1 MEINDNSPSE
11 REWSIAEREE
21 FFASQDARTGITPGL
36 SGNPISTFNFRPSP
50 STHRCGDSLAA
61 SWHNGPPLTP
71 TPSDDFEKLFNPGI
85 HVTSIVPPAQG
96 WPIAMHCPICK
107 ETTFLLSP
115 WAAKPV
121 RCDYFKMNDVCGSI
135 EHGGQ
140 HNLRMSMKID
150 DHPIYKRLLDGPYDA
165 VIEQEM
171 SIEEAKRRFPDAPI
185 RGQENI

>member
-1 MEINDNSPSE
+1 MEPNQNPPCE
-11 REWSIAEREE
+11 REWTIFEREE
-21 FFASQDARTGITPGL
+21 FFAGQDAVTGI
-36 SGNPISTFNFRPSP
+36 FNV
-50 STHRCGDSLAA
+50 A
-61 SWHNGPPLTP
+61 P
-71 TPSDDFEKLFNPGI
+71 TGI
-85 HVTSIVPPAQG
+85 HVTYITPPAQG
-96 WPIAMHCPICK
+96 WPIAMHCPICR

-171 SIEEAKRRFPDAPI
+171 SIEEDKRRFPDAPI

>member
-1 MEINDNSPSE
+1 MEINDNPPWERDWTLSE
-11 REWSIAEREE
+11 MEE
-21 FFASQDARTGITPGL
+21 FFASQDARTGIF
-36 SGNPISTFNFRPSP
+36 SGATWSNAPEP
-50 STHRCGDSLAA
+50 
-61 SWHNGPPLTP
+61 
-71 TPSDDFEKLFNPGI
+71 KGI
-85 HVTSIVPPAQG
+85 FVTSIVPPAQG

-107 ETTFLLSP
+107 ETTFILSL

-171 SIEEAKRRFPDAPI
+171 SIEEAKRRFPNTPVP
-185 RGQENI
+185 GEK

>member
-1 MEINDNSPSE
+1 MEPNQNPPSE
-11 REWSIAEREE
+11 RAWSIAEQEE
-21 FFASQDARTGITPGL
+21 FFASQDAITGAI
-36 SGNPISTFNFRPSP
+36 ISNAPFRENWFLYP
-50 STHRCGDSLAA
+50 A
-61 SWHNGPPLTP
+61 
-71 TPSDDFEKLFNPGI
+71 GI
-85 HVTSIVPPAQG
+85 HVTHITPPAQG

-107 ETTFLLSP
+107 ETTFILSP

-121 RCDYFKMNDVCGSI
+121 RYDYFKMNDVCGSI